1 MTWQVVIMFA
11 VASVLGLIGV
21 GLLASLARPTAP
33 ARVYVFRMAGI
44 MLVAAAVVL
53 AFSASAMNGWG
64 AAA

>member
-11 VASVLGLIGV
+11 VAGVFGLIGV
-21 GLLASLARPTAP
+21 ALLASLARPTAP
-33 ARVYVFRMAGI
+33 ARVYVFRMVGI

-53 AFSASAMNGWG
+53 AFSAGAMNSWG